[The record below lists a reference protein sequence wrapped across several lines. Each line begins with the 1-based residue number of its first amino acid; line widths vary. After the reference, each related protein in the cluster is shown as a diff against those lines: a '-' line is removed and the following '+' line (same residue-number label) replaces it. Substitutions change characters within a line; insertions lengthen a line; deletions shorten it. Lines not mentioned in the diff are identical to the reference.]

1 MAEGTPPE
9 LAAFCRDRHPRLV
22 GMLGLYL
29 GSGGVAE
36 ELAQEA
42 LVRTARRW
50 GPSLRDPAAFAYRT
64 AMNLANSHLR
74 RQRAERRA
82 LQRVAG
88 GQSATHHDP
97 DSSAVLTVRD
107 ELRRLPEA
115 QRKAVALRHGS
126 ELTVTETAAVL
137 DISEDAVRSSCKRG
151 LAQLRARLGQTTN
164 DITQE
169 ASPDA

>member
-1 MAEGTPPE
+1 MAEETPPE
-9 LAAFCRDRHPRLV
+9 LAAFCRDRHPWLV
-22 GMLGLYL
+22 GVLGLYL
-29 GSGGVAE
+29 GDVDVAE

-50 GPSLRDPAAFAYRT
+50 GPRLRNPVAFAYRT

-82 LQRVAG
+82 LQRIAG
-88 GQSATHHDP
+88 GQSATHVDP

-107 ELRRLPEA
+107 ELHRLPKG
-115 QRKAVALRHGS
+115 QRQAVALRHGS

-137 DISEDAVRSSCKRG
+137 GLSEEAVRSSCKRG
-151 LAQLRARLGQTTN
+151 LAQLRARLDQTTN